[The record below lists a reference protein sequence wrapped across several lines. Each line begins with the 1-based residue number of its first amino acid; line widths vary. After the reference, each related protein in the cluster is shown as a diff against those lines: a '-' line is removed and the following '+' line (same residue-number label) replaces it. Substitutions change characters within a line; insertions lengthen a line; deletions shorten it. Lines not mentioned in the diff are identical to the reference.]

1 MAAILAVV
9 KVSCAFLYVYEIRTF
24 FTSPRPWRLILLFIL
39 PGAAGIIHKIQD
51 GLQDDA
57 SEPLFD
63 RLTCVNEPRFLE
75 IIPGKAFRMII
86 PEEWIYK
93 RRLRKV

>member
-1 MAAILAVV
+1 M
-9 KVSCAFLYVYEIRTF
+9 
-24 FTSPRPWRLILLFIL
+24 FIL